1 MSEQL
6 QTLREGE
13 LSPEDLE
20 ECISILDEGKAVN
33 VAFARRELP
42 VAPVVVLKRVDG
54 KIVGLGAIKR
64 QRPDYAA
71 GRALASG
78 YDFDQNMHEIGY
90 VAVRKAFGRKGFS
103 AQIMNA
109 LLSAF
114 PPQPFWATTFN
125 EWMERTL
132 ERAGFTKRGD
142 PWQGDSGNTLRLWI
156 RTPPSK

>member
-1 MSEQL
+1 M
-6 QTLREGE
+6 
-13 LSPEDLE
+13 D
-20 ECISILDEGKAVN
+20 ECIAILREGKAVN
-33 VAFARRELP
+33 VTSARAELP

-90 VAVRKAFGRKGFS
+90 IAVRKAFGNKGFS
-103 AQIMNA
+103 GQIMTA
-109 LLSAF
+109 LLAAF

-125 EWMERTL
+125 EYMERTL
-132 ERAGFTKRGD
+132 TKAGFQPKGD
-142 PWQGDSGNTLRLWI
+142 PWPGDSSNTLRLWI